1 MKDYR
6 KSAEALLAGQGLGA
20 DEGEASPG
28 GDMYG
33 DLGAAP
39 VVPIEDEPPPRL
51 IADAPIPLSSP
62 KAASSSGTAPTGSG
76 SCLSSANPR

>member
-33 DLGAAP
+33 DLGRCARGAH
-39 VVPIEDEPPPRL
+39 R
-51 IADAPIPLSSP
+51 
-62 KAASSSGTAPTGSG
+62 
-76 SCLSSANPR
+76 R